1 MARLIRASLARFA
14 QAARRTVRPVTRP
27 AATGGRRAG
36 RFLWGQRFHW
46 PVFGLGT
53 AVVAASI
60 LAPAMS
66 TPATVAAQ
74 RPLNT
79 LPANSLPGLP
89 RHTTTAPSTASVPAN
104 LVPACAGGTGSL
116 ANEASGRGR
125 TGGRSA
131 TFSRSPGQTVVTLAA
146 LSLTAP
152 SVTGVS
158 PSSGPVTGGTAV
170 TIDGSGFTGATLVT
184 FGLVPATF
192 SVASDTQITATSPPG
207 VGTVDVHVVTLGG
220 PSASGSG
227 DQFTY
232 VLPALPS
239 LPSLPSAPGAPG
251 SGSGSGSGS
260 GPGSGSGSGGGSG
273 SGSGSGTGSNKTT
286 APSAPAPVPT
296 GTMPP
301 NTVLTP
307 PAIAPSTGTLPG
319 FTFGDGQLG
328 CGLIDS
334 TTGTQVAGESA
345 AQERAVQLAL
355 SFIGTPYVWG
365 GESPHGFDCS
375 GLVQFVY
382 SAAGISLPRVA
393 QNQYDA
399 GPAVA
404 PGQTVVPGDLIFFGG
419 GPNDVSHVGIFV
431 GNGVMV
437 DAPHTGANVRLDQIN
452 GGEPIV
458 GVTDPGQ

>member
-1 MARLIRASLARFA
+1 
-14 QAARRTVRPVTRP
+14 
-27 AATGGRRAG
+27 
-36 RFLWGQRFHW
+36 
-46 PVFGLGT
+46 
-53 AVVAASI
+53 
-60 LAPAMS
+60 
-66 TPATVAAQ
+66 
-74 RPLNT
+74 
-79 LPANSLPGLP
+79 
-89 RHTTTAPSTASVPAN
+89 
-104 LVPACAGGTGSL
+104 
-116 ANEASGRGR
+116 
-125 TGGRSA
+125 
-131 TFSRSPGQTVVTLAA
+131 
-146 LSLTAP
+146 
-152 SVTGVS
+152 
-158 PSSGPVTGGTAV
+158 
-170 TIDGSGFTGATLVT
+170 
-184 FGLVPATF
+184 
-192 SVASDTQITATSPPG
+192 
-207 VGTVDVHVVTLGG
+207 
-220 PSASGSG
+220 
-227 DQFTY
+227 
-232 VLPALPS
+232 
-239 LPSLPSAPGAPG
+239 
-251 SGSGSGSGS
+251 
-260 GPGSGSGSGGGSG
+260 
-273 SGSGSGTGSNKTT
+273 
-286 APSAPAPVPT
+286 
-296 GTMPP
+296 MPP